1 MKKKFSI
8 EQPGLKQNPYTVP
21 EGYFNDLQNIV
32 SEKISSEGGESR
44 VWRVL
49 KPQLAL
55 VSVFIFVFLL
65 GYGVFKLIPLQDSGR
80 DIYLNQKYT
89 LMEEYQLKNSF
100 IDFYDQKADSA
111 ATQKSEINPEEIIE
125 YLDTDAGLLYLASLE
140 I

>member
-8 EQPGLKQNPYTVP
+8 EQPGFKQNPYTVP
-21 EGYFNDLQNIV
+21 EGYFNNLQNIV
-32 SEKISSEGGESR
+32 SEKISSEGGEGR

-65 GYGVFKLIPLQDSGR
+65 GYGVFKLIPLQDTGR
-80 DIYLNQKYT
+80 DLYLNEKYT
-89 LMEEYQLKNSF
+89 LMEEYQLKSSF
-100 IDFYDQKADSA
+100 IDFYDQKTDSS
-111 ATQKSEINPEEIIE
+111 ATEKSDINPEDIIE
-125 YLDTDAGLLYLASLE
+125 YLNTDAGLLYLASLE